1 MPVGAIR
8 SDALVDKINQGTA
21 GKAASKIER
30 GQVRVNWRAHSTQLL
45 VENLLN
51 TLFVRRRRLGLCI
64 GLLLDLKTGT
74 AATFDALRRV
84 GVPSV
89 PDESASDDTAYR
101 KAARRVSRKRK

>member
-1 MPVGAIR
+1 M
-8 SDALVDKINQGTA
+8 NQGTA

-30 GQVRVNWRAHSTQLL
+30 GQVRVNWRAHSTQLR

-74 AATFDALRRV
+74 AATFDALC
-84 GVPSV
+84 VPSI